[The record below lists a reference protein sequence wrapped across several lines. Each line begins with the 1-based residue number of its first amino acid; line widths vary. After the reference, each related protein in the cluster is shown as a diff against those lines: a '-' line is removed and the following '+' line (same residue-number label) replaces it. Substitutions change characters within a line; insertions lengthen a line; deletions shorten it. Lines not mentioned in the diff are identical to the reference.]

1 MTGSEL
7 ARYLDFTLLKPEAT
21 EAEVRLLCAEAERLA
36 VEAVCVAPSRVLLAV
51 HLLESTTVKVCT
63 VAGFPLGHED
73 PDTKRMT
80 VEAAVDNGA
89 QEIDVVFHAGRLRD
103 GDEAYVLRELRDL
116 VEAAEERPIKVVLE
130 MSLLTRDEIMRGC
143 ALAVESGAR
152 FVATSTGFGSRD
164 ATEEDVRLVREAV
177 GVEFGVKAG
186 GGIRDL
192 ATALAMVEAGA
203 NRIGTSV
210 AGEILRSMA

>member
-7 ARYLDFTLLKPEAT
+7 AWHLDFTLLKPEAT
-21 EAEVRLLCAEAERLA
+21 EGEVRRLCAEAERLA
-36 VEAVCVAPSRVLLAV
+36 VQAVCVAPSRVLLAS
-51 HLLESTTVKVCT
+51 HLLEATTVKVCT

-89 QEIDVVFHAGRLRD
+89 QEMDVVLHLGRLRD
-103 GDEAYVLRELRDL
+103 GDDAYVLRELRDL
-116 VEAAEERPIKVVLE
+116 VEAAEERPIKVLLE
-130 MSLLTRDEIMRGC
+130 MSLLTRDEIMRAC
-143 ALAVESGAR
+143 ALTVESGAR

-164 ATEEDVRLVREAV
+164 ATAEDVRLLREGV

-192 ATALAMVEAGA
+192 ATALAMIEAGA
-203 NRIGTSV
+203 NRLGTCA
-210 AGEILRSMA
+210 AGGILGAMA